1 MARKIILGT
10 RGSKLALKQ
19 AEKVVEALTD
29 AFSVEVEVKT
39 VKSFGDIVQ
48 DRALYEMPTR
58 GVFVKKLDALLISRK
73 IDIAVHSMKDIPL
86 ERPPSL
92 ETAAV
97 LPRDAPYDVLIS
109 NGSVEEM
116 PEGAVVGTSSVRRR
130 LQMLHRFPVN
140 VKDIRGNVDTR
151 LRKLRNGEYDAII
164 LAEAGIQRL
173 GLEVNG
179 KRLCG
184 EPFVPAPNQGIIA
197 VVSRLNSKESEM
209 LREID
214 DAETRAEASAEEE
227 VLRILGGGCATPVGV
242 LAKATKSE
250 IELEVYVGISPKKYI
265 YKGLKVRRDEE
276 YMDKVRAFAMKVKSM
291 KDEIVRNKIKS

>member
-97 LPRDAPYDVLIS
+97 LPRDSPYDVLIS

-250 IELEVYVGISPKKYI
+250 IELEVYVGISPKKYLSLI
-265 YKGLKVRRDEE
+265 H
-276 YMDKVRAFAMKVKSM
+276 
-291 KDEIVRNKIKS
+291 I

>member
-39 VKSFGDIVQ
+39 VKSFGDIMQ

-130 LQMLHRFPVN
+130 LQMLHLSL
-140 VKDIRGNVDTR
+140 IH
-151 LRKLRNGEYDAII
+151 I
-164 LAEAGIQRL
+164 
-173 GLEVNG
+173 
-179 KRLCG
+179 
-184 EPFVPAPNQGIIA
+184 
-197 VVSRLNSKESEM
+197 
-209 LREID
+209 
-214 DAETRAEASAEEE
+214 
-227 VLRILGGGCATPVGV
+227 
-242 LAKATKSE
+242 
-250 IELEVYVGISPKKYI
+250 
-265 YKGLKVRRDEE
+265 
-276 YMDKVRAFAMKVKSM
+276 
-291 KDEIVRNKIKS
+291 

>member
-73 IDIAVHSMKDIPL
+73 IDIAVHSMKDIPS

-97 LPRDAPYDVLIS
+97 LPRDSPYDVLIS

-197 VVSRLNSKESEM
+197 VVARLNSKESEM

-265 YKGLKVRRDEE
+265 YERCRLRRNEQYYQNLRNFARKIKEMRDE
-276 YMDKVRAFAMKVKSM
+276 MS
-291 KDEIVRNKIKS
+291 